1 MPSKLE
7 TERLVLREIRNEDVF
22 PIFEC
27 WMRDED
33 VSRYMWWKAS
43 NDINAAK
50 EFVRFELGNLRND
63 KWNRWI
69 IIKKD
74 TKEIIGTCLIFY
86 NQETRH
92 FDVSYNLGKKNWGKG
107 YVTEAMKEAM
117 KYGAEVLGIKEYV
130 TSCAKENKASARVL
144 EKLGFRY
151 EKEIPYE
158 CNGGEIKTIGKLYR
172 LRTT

>member
-1 MPSKLE
+1 MPSALE
-7 TERLVLREIRNEDVF
+7 TERLVLREIRSEDVF

-43 NDINAAK
+43 NDINEAK
-50 EFVRFELGNLRND
+50 DFVRFELGNLRND

-69 IIKKD
+69 IVAKD

-86 NQETRH
+86 DRETRH
-92 FDVSYNLGKKNWGKG
+92 FDVSYNLGKKYWGKG
-107 YVTEAMKEAM
+107 YATEAMKGAM

-130 TSCAKENKASARVL
+130 TSCAVENKASARVL

-151 EKEIPYE
+151 VKEIPYE
-158 CNGGEIKTIGKLYR
+158 CNGGEIKTSGKLYR